1 MRTLLH
7 HWYLSALAIC
17 IGVAPTGTAAPL
29 RAGTPA
35 PAIALTDQDNKPW
48 TLADTL
54 QRPEV
59 KAVLLYFYP
68 KDNTPGC
75 TKQACALR
83 DRAGTLM
90 QKGVEIVGVSFDN
103 PASHQRFIKKY
114 SLNFTLLA
122 DLKGKAADAYGVR
135 VPKRNL
141 TRRVSFLI
149 GANGKILHV
158 LDHRDAARHVTEMQM
173 AIEKHLP

>member
-1 MRTLLH
+1 MARFSHNIVLL
-7 HWYLSALAIC
+7 ALLLAVS
-17 IGVAPTGTAAPL
+17 GPAQAAPL
-29 RAGTPA
+29 KVGTPA
-35 PAIALTDQDNKPW
+35 PAIALKDQDNKAW
-48 TLADTL
+48 ALADTL

-90 QKGVEIVGVSFDN
+90 QKGVEIVGINFDN
-103 PASHQRFIKKY
+103 TASHQRFIKKY
-114 SLNFTLLA
+114 ALNFTLLS
-122 DLKGKAADAYGVR
+122 DLKGAAADAYGVR
-135 VPKRNL
+135 IPNRNL

-149 GANGKILHV
+149 SGEGKILHV
-158 LDHRDAARHVTEMQM
+158 FDHRDAIRHVAEMQM
-173 AIEKHLP
+173 AIDKHLP

>member
-1 MRTLLH
+1 M
-7 HWYLSALAIC
+7 
-17 IGVAPTGTAAPL
+17 
-29 RAGTPA
+29 
-35 PAIALTDQDNKPW
+35 
-48 TLADTL
+48 
-54 QRPEV
+54 
-59 KAVLLYFYP
+59 LLYFYP

-90 QKGVEIVGVSFDN
+90 QKGVEIVGVSFDS

-149 GANGKILHV
+149 SANGKILHV